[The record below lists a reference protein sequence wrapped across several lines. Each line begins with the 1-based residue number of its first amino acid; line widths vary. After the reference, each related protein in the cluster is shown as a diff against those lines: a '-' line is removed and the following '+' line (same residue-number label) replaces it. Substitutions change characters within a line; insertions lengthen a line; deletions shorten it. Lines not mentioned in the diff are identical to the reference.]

1 MNDFLKQFWNN
12 VRLLPLLV
20 LVAGLAFIV
29 RVGEATM
36 EVKSLTGAAFAA
48 TETTDT
54 KTKEAE
60 ATDTVKA
67 DSKTEAKDAPK
78 DAPKDETKADSKSEG
93 AKTDTADAKKEDAPQ
108 KLEDVKSKTEW
119 KDAGDTDIEYSEVR
133 DDLYKDLLARRQELD
148 AREKELQKREA
159 LVTATRDEIKSKV
172 QELTSLKTEIQ
183 SLLKK
188 QTDEEQANVTRLVR
202 IYEGMKP
209 KDAARIFNALDMDVL
224 IAVVSKM
231 SEKKSALILAAM
243 EAEKARSLTMMLS
256 EQKKLPDLKME
267 PVDSAEDSPPPLP
280 SLGQERDQTGA
291 VDGAIGAEPPPAP
304 APAPAAP
311 PA

>member
-20 LVAGLAFIV
+20 LVAGLAFVV

-48 TETTDT
+48 SEAPDA

-60 ATDTVKA
+60 ATDAAKA
-67 DSKTEAKDAPK
+67 DPKKEAVA
-78 DAPKDETKADSKSEG
+78 EE
-93 AKTDTADAKKEDAPQ
+93 KTDAKAAAIDPAKEATPK

-133 DDLYKDLLARRQELD
+133 DDLYKDLLARRKELD

-172 QELTSLKTEIQ
+172 RELTSLKTEIQ
-183 SLLKK
+183 SLLKN

-243 EAEKARSLTMMLS
+243 DAEKARALTMMLS

-267 PVDSAEDSPPPLP
+267 PVDSAEDSPPLLP

-304 APAPAAP
+304 ASAPAPEAP